1 MRPAGPTWP
10 VQLAHG
16 PILLRPLR
24 RRDAPAWSEIR
35 ARGADWF
42 APWDSTQPPG
52 ALDRPLSFYGM
63 VADFHARA
71 RAGLMLPFAVAY
83 QPEPGVRPVFAGQV
97 TVSGIT
103 RGSASWA
110 QLGYWVDPRWAG
122 RRIIPTAVAMAADH
136 CFGALRL
143 HRLEIAIR
151 PENHNSLRVVA
162 KLGFRYEGRR
172 QRYMHVAGDWRDH
185 DVFVLTAEEVPQGVL
200 ARWESSRDK
209 G

>member
-1 MRPAGPTWP
+1 MRRAGTWP

-24 RRDAPAWSEIR
+24 HRDVTAWSEIR
-35 ARGADWF
+35 TRGADWF
-42 APWDSTQPPG
+42 APWDSTPPPG
-52 ALDRPLSFYGM
+52 ALDRPLSFHGM
-63 VADFHARA
+63 VADFNARA
-71 RAGLMLPFAVAY
+71 RAGLMLPFAVTFR
-83 QPEPGVRPVFAGQV
+83 PDPGSRPLFAGQV

-110 QLGYWVDPRWAG
+110 QVGYWIDPQWAG
-122 RRIIPTAVAMAADH
+122 RQIIPTAVALAADH

-151 PENHNSLRVVA
+151 PENRNSLRVVG

-172 QRYMHVAGDWRDH
+172 YRYMHVAGDWRDH
-185 DVFVLTAEEVPQGVL
+185 DVFVLHAEEVPSGLL
-200 ARWESSRDK
+200 ARWESTRDK